1 MNKQFRIYYITISLM
16 LVIYIVTLTPGLSDE
31 FIVLFSN
38 PMFNITLILVILMF
52 TNINNRITLLLIIAY
67 VLTTLYINE
76 TRNVEN
82 MITLYGINE
91 LI

>member
-1 MNKQFRIYYITISLM
+1 M
-16 LVIYIVTLTPGLSDE
+16 LTIYIVTLTPGLSDE
-31 FIVLFSN
+31 FMILFSN
-38 PMFNITLILVILMF
+38 PIFNLTLILLILMF
-52 TNINNRITLLLIIAY
+52 TNINNRISLLLIIAY

-76 TRNVEN
+76 THNIEN